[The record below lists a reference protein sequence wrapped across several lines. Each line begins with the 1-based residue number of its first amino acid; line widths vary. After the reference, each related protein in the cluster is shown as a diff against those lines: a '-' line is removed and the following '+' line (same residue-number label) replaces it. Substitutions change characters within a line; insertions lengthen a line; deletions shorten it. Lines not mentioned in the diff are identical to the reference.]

1 MTIGRR
7 DFITLIGG
15 AAAAWPVLVR
25 AQQGERLRRIAVL
38 MNAAANDP
46 DYKFLPEIFSE
57 GLRQLGWIEGQNVR
71 VEVRWTAGDVGVAR
85 IYAAQIIGLMPDV
98 VLAHNTINVAVM
110 QQATSTVPVV
120 FLGVS
125 DPIAQGFVASL
136 TQPGGN
142 VTGFSAYEF
151 SIGGKWLGLLKE
163 VVPSLERAAVMFNP
177 EEAPQSKF
185 FVQAAEEAGRSRGV
199 QVTTLPV
206 LTVPD
211 IESSLASFGRQPNGG
226 LILPTGVFTS
236 SRFSLIVDAAAR
248 YRLPSIAAQSPFA
261 MAGGLMEYGTSV
273 DLAGQF
279 RQAAGYVDRILK
291 GAKPGDLP
299 VQGRTRYAFVI
310 NLKTAK
316 ALGLEIPSGV
326 FAIAD
331 QVIE

>member
-1 MTIGRR
+1 MNHSRR
-7 DFITLIGG
+7 EFIMLLGS
-15 AAAAWPVLVR
+15 AAAAWPLAAR
-25 AQQGERLRRIAVL
+25 AQQGARMRRIAVL

-46 DYKFLPEIFSE
+46 EYKSLPAVFSE

-71 VEVRWTAGDVGVAR
+71 LEVRWTAGDVGVAR

-110 QQATSTVPVV
+110 QQATNAVPVV

-125 DPIAQGFVASL
+125 DPVAQGFVASV

-142 VTGFSAYEF
+142 LTGFSAYEF

-163 VVPSLERAAVMFNP
+163 AVPSLERAAVMFNP

-206 LTVPD
+206 LTAPD
-211 IESSLASFGRQPNGG
+211 TESSLASFGRQPNGG
-226 LILPTGVFTS
+226 VILPPSTFMS
-236 SRFSLIVDAAAR
+236 SHASLIAELAAR

-261 MAGGLMEYGTSV
+261 MAGALMEYGTSV

-299 VQGRTRYAFVI
+299 IQGRTRYTFVI

-316 ALGLEIPSGV
+316 ALGIEFPPGV

-331 QVIE
+331 EVIE